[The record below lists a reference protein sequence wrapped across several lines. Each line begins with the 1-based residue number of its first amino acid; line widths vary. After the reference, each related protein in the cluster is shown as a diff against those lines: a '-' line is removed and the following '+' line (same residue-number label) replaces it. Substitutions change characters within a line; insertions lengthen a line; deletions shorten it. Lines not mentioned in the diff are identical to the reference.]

1 MAASEPSIGE
11 APSSEPLRVL
21 GVFPHPDDES
31 YSCAGT
37 LALLAAGGA
46 QVQLVCATRGEA
58 GQDLRPA
65 ARSGSLGETR
75 AAELARSCATLG
87 LPPPRFLGLV
97 DGALGTVNFPEV
109 VGRLVAE
116 IRLVRPHL
124 MLSLGEDGVYGHPD
138 HLALF
143 RLLLAAFGSAA
154 GSERFP
160 EAAFGPFWQ
169 PLRLFTAAFPR
180 GMFRPMYEHMLGSEY
195 TNSIRGLD
203 PDTLGVEP
211 TQIAAAV
218 DIRPVA
224 ERKLA
229 AIACHASQLPN
240 GDPYALFPGDLI
252 RRTLTTELFSLA
264 AGVPAPRR
272 LRSLTEELEQ

>member
-1 MAASEPSIGE
+1 MTA
-11 APSSEPLRVL
+11 SEPLRVL

-37 LALLAAGGA
+37 LALLAEGGA
-46 QVQLVCATRGEA
+46 EVQLLCATRGEG
-58 GQDLRPA
+58 GQDLRPPA
-65 ARSGSLGETR
+65 ARNGDLGETR
-75 AAELARSCATLG
+75 AAELACSCAALG
-87 LPPPRFLGLV
+87 LPPPRFLGLA

-109 VGRLVAE
+109 VGRLVGE
-116 IRLVRPHL
+116 MRRVRPHL
-124 MLSLGEDGVYGHPD
+124 VLSLGEDGVYGHPD

-143 RLLLAAFGSAA
+143 RLLIAAFGSAA

-195 TNSIRGLD
+195 TNSIRGID

-211 TQIAAAV
+211 AHIAAAV

-224 ERKLA
+224 GRKLA
-229 AIACHASQLPN
+229 AIACYASQLPG

-264 AGVPAPRR
+264 AGVPVPRR
-272 LRSLTEELEQ
+272 LRSLGEGLEQ